1 MLVRPDIMDAPLRE
15 PLDTAGLSTAQAAEQ
30 LARFGPNEAGNG
42 KRSPLAQL
50 LPLLGN
56 PLALVLLVAS
66 GLSALLGD
74 KIDAAL
80 IASMVAFSVVINLM
94 QTWRSQKAAEKLR
107 LQVAPTASVLRDGTW
122 QELPRRQVV
131 PGDVVRL
138 GAGDLVPADAHLL
151 EARDLHVQEAALTGE
166 SLPADKTADAP
177 EGDAQGTVWLGT
189 SVVNGTATARVL
201 ATGGATQFGDVVA
214 RLAARSPETEF
225 ERGLRHFGLLITRTV
240 LVLVLVILAASLAMH
255 RPAFESLLFAVAL
268 AVGLTPEFLPM
279 ITTVTLAQGA
289 ARMARQHVIVKRL
302 SAIQDLGSIDI
313 LCSDKT
319 GTLTLGEMRVEG
331 SLDPDGQPSD
341 RPLVLARLNSR
352 FETGIRSPLDVAILA
367 GAPPGDDDGMDEAR
381 RVAVRLRTASPF
393 DRREARD
400 GQPAGDQGSARLR
413 LRDLRGRRG
422 RARALAGARSRTPAL
437 TAFVCWPWRQG
448 PPESRRSGRPATSA
462 TSSSRVSLRSPI
474 LRCPRPRRPSNRS
487 GETASRSRFSVATT
501 RRWPPM
507 CAARS
512 AWTAVAWFWARKS
525 SG

>member
-1 MLVRPDIMDAPLRE
+1 MSSAWAPAISSRRTLTCSKRE
-15 PLDTAGLSTAQAAEQ
+15 TFTCRKP
-30 LARFGPNEAGNG
+30 
-42 KRSPLAQL
+42 RSP
-50 LPLLGN
+50 
-56 PLALVLLVAS
+56 AS
-66 GLSALLGD
+66 
-74 KIDAAL
+74 
-80 IASMVAFSVVINLM
+80 
-94 QTWRSQKAAEKLR
+94 RSQR
-107 LQVAPTASVLRDGTW
+107 T
-122 QELPRRQVV
+122 RR
-131 PGDVVRL
+131 
-138 GAGDLVPADAHLL
+138 AG
-151 EARDLHVQEAALTGE
+151 
-166 SLPADKTADAP
+166 AP
-177 EGDAQGTVWLGT
+177 EGDAHGTVWLGT
-189 SVVNGTATARVL
+189 SVVSGTATARVL

-214 RLAARSPETEF
+214 RLAARAPETEF

-331 SLDPDGQPSD
+331 SLDPDGRPSD
-341 RPLVLARLNSR
+341 GPLVLARLNSR

-367 GAPPGDDDGMDEAR
+367 GAPPDDDDGMDETR

-422 RARALAGARSRTPAL
+422 SARALAGARRGRRRSRPSCAGRGDKGHRRADGVDDPRRARPRPRGFPHVL
-437 TAFVCWPWRQG
+437 RSSSARGQG
-448 PPESRRSGRPATSA
+448 GRRIPPERRRDAQDSQWRRRGCGLPCVRRARRGWRSRRSGLGDRADDRHAHWRTSPSGRPCSLGPLPPRRRASFSHSSAAGTSSASSA
-462 TSSSRVSLRSPI
+462 TASTTRLRST
-474 LRCPRPRRPSNRS
+474 PRTWASPSPGPSTSRARPPTS
-487 GETASRSRFSVATT
+487 F
-501 RRWPPM
+501 
-507 CAARS
+507 
-512 AWTAVAWFWARKS
+512 
-525 SG
+525 